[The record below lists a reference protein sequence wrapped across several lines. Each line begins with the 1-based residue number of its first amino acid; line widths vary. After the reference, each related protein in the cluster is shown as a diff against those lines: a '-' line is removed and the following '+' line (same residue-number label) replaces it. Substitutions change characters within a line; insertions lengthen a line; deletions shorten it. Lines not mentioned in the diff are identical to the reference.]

1 MKRNDITCIP
11 MTKFS
16 RRHREIAEQFTTET
30 VEDTLRKL
38 AAMYDSR
45 IQQRKYLEDNTMET
59 RVCNV
64 IVFVIPTQVEVTFYL

>member
-45 IQQRKYLEDNTMET
+45 IQQRKYLEDNTMEA

-64 IVFVIPTQVEVTFYL
+64 IVFGIPTQVEVTFYL

>member
-16 RRHREIAEQFTTET
+16 RRHREIAEQFAPEN
-30 VEDTLRKL
+30 VENTLRQR
-38 AAMYDSR
+38 AAVYDSR
-45 IQQRKYLEDNTMET
+45 IQQRKCLEDNTMET

-64 IVFVIPTQVEVTFYL
+64 IAFGIPTQVEVTFYL

>member
-16 RRHREIAEQFTTET
+16 RRHREIAEQFALEN
-30 VEDTLRKL
+30 VENTLRKL

-45 IQQRKYLEDNTMET
+45 IQQRKPVYVM
-59 RVCNV
+59 
-64 IVFVIPTQVEVTFYL
+64 

>member
-16 RRHREIAEQFTTET
+16 RRHREIAEQCTPET

-45 IQQRKYLEDNTMET
+45 IQQRKYLEDNTMEI

-64 IVFVIPTQVEVTFYL
+64 IAFGLPTQVEVAFYL

>member
-1 MKRNDITCIP
+1 MKRKDITCIP

-16 RRHREIAEQFTTET
+16 RRHREIAEQFAPET

-64 IVFVIPTQVEVTFYL
+64 IAFGIPTQVEVTFYL

>member
-16 RRHREIAEQFTTET
+16 RCNREIAEQFTKET
-30 VEDTLRKL
+30 VEETLRRL
-38 AAMYDSR
+38 AEMYDSR
-45 IQQRKYLEDNTMET
+45 IQQRKYLENVTMET

-64 IVFVIPTQVEVTFYL
+64 IAFGLPTQVEVAFYL

>member
-1 MKRNDITCIP
+1 MKRNDITCIT

-16 RRHREIAEQFTTET
+16 RRHREIAEQFAPEN
-30 VEDTLRKL
+30 VENTLRKL
-38 AAMYDSR
+38 VAMYDYR

-64 IVFVIPTQVEVTFYL
+64 IAFGIPTQVEVTFYL